1 MWFDA
6 FSTSAAD
13 QGKQLSDNGRPT
25 SKGLGYEFH
34 GDLTAAVDV
43 AIGLGRPLLVAGEPG
58 CGKTELGFA
67 IARCLGLAQAHFYSV
82 KSTAESRDLFYSYDA
97 IGRFRDAQLAQFE
110 TLPGQRREMRD
121 VGDYVEFQALGR
133 AILDAHPKEAIKH
146 LLRGRFPYQHPGAP
160 RRSVVIIDEI
170 DKAPRDFP
178 NDLLHEIEGLSFR
191 VPEFA
196 RSADAGSASQAAP
209 ETPHGD
215 SIDPAA
221 RPVIIITSNEERQ
234 LPDAFLRR
242 CVFYPIAFPDTGTL
256 HKIIANGLKRRR
268 APRRDGEAQGRAL
281 EISEA
286 DRGLLIQNLKSL
298 RDQPLQKPPGVS
310 ELIDAAAL
318 MATPA
323 GDEAA
328 PVKERLKRTQ
338 AALVKVKDDSGA
350 FKQIFNP

>member
-13 QGKQLSDNGRPT
+13 QGKPLFDNGRAT
-25 SKGLGYEFH
+25 AKGLGYEFH
-34 GDLTAAVDV
+34 GDLIAAVDV
-43 AIGLGRPLLVAGEPG
+43 ALGLGRPLLVAGEPG

-110 TLPGQRREMRD
+110 TLPGVAREMRD

-133 AILDAHPKEAIKH
+133 AILDAHPRENISH
-146 LLRGRFPYQHPGAP
+146 LLRGRFTYEHPGAP
-160 RRSVVIIDEI
+160 QRSVVIIDEI

-196 RSADAGSASQAAP
+196 RAAAAPDRPQAP
-209 ETPHGD
+209 ETPDGA

-221 RPVIIITSNEERQ
+221 RPIIIVTSNEERQ

-242 CVFYPIAFPDTGTL
+242 CVFYPIAFPDAATL

-268 APRRDGEAQGRAL
+268 APRRAGEAQGRAL
-281 EISEA
+281 EISAA
-286 DRGLLIQNLKSL
+286 DRDLLIQNLTSL
-298 RDQPLQKPPGVS
+298 RVQPLQKPPGVS

-323 GDEAA
+323 GDDAA
-328 PVKERLKRTQ
+328 PVKERLARTR
-338 AALVKVKDDSGA
+338 AALVKVKDDGDA
-350 FKQIFNP
+350 FKLIFSP